1 MTGLTTAQMKSGVAF
16 AGWDTD
22 VWKFAEGQYPRL
34 RAFIPKYTVTWLGED
49 GVTVLKEEIVDEG
62 DTPTCE
68 APTKEDGELNTYTFS
83 GWEPEVTPVESNT
96 TYTATFLAQ
105 PKWTGTG
112 TAGDPYVL
120 TTPARIKE
128 IIALY
133 GASVPDEIYVSTGN
147 GVTSESLTAQLPAGY
162 AVRATGTANVVK
174 IVKIVSVV
182 WKNYDGTVLERDD
195 DVAIGT
201 EPSYDGATPT
211 KASTEQY
218 SYTFAGWTPTVVTV
232 AGSAEYTATYT
243 ETLRS
248 YTITWLDADGTS
260 LGTTTVAYGA
270 TPSHSAPASA
280 YTFTGWSPAIA
291 AVTGDETYTA
301 TFSHEV
307 VLTNLTGDYTAAD
320 GDVLTGSTTY
330 NVSIPGGAT
339 VTLNGVSV
347 IGAGGGGSVAPAP
360 QFDASG
366 ESVTTKFV
374 QGANG
379 KWTLTTFAELAND
392 AIGAEVLPEVIK
404 VYAAETLPGLDSATP
419 MTTGVEIKERAS
431 AVKTTIE
438 VTPPSGTRSQFFKVT
453 FDE

>member
-1 MTGLTTAQMKSGVAF
+1 MYMAHS
-16 AGWDTD
+16 
-22 VWKFAEGQYPRL
+22 
-34 RAFIPKYTVTWLGED
+34 
-49 GVTVLKEEIVDEG
+49 
-62 DTPTCE
+62 
-68 APTKEDGELNTYTFS
+68 
-83 GWEPEVTPVESNT
+83 
-96 TYTATFLAQ
+96 
-105 PKWTGTG
+105 KWTGQG
-112 TAGDPYVL
+112 TDVEPYTL
-120 TTPARIKE
+120 TTPARISE
-128 IIALY
+128 IITLD
-133 GASVPDEIYVSTGN
+133 GGSSSEIYVNVGGDITA
-147 GVTSESLTAQLPAGY
+147 ESITANLPTGY
-162 AVRATGTANVVK
+162 AVRTTGTPGVVK
-174 IVKIVSVV
+174 VVQILEVV
-182 WKNYDGTVLERDD
+182 WYDDDGTVLRRDEVD
-195 DVAIGT
+195 AGDM
-201 EPSYDGATPT
+201 PSYGTPPT
-211 KASTEQY
+211 KASTAQY
-218 SYTFAGWTPTVVTV
+218 DYTFAGWTPVIV
-232 AGSAEYTATYT
+232 AVSESASYTATYT

-260 LGTTTVAYGA
+260 LGTTSVAYGS
-270 TPSHSAPASA
+270 TPSHAAPASV

-404 VYAAETLPGLDSATP
+404 VYAAETLSGLDSATP
-419 MTTGVEIKERAS
+419 MTTGVEIKDRAS

-438 VTPPSGTRSQFFKVT
+438 VTPPSGAKSQFFKVT